1 MEGANT
7 LLEWQL
13 SAHHWWLVLGIEES
27 VKGGGDST
35 SQFGLVCQDLY
46 YPLGGIYGT
55 PSCQIQIFMALLYRA
70 HRIQNKEMKSGD

>member
-46 YPLGGIYGT
+46 YPLGGI
-55 PSCQIQIFMALLYRA
+55 
-70 HRIQNKEMKSGD
+70 